1 MTPRHVYGLVGIA
14 AALVS
19 APVMWHEIDRSPPLE
34 YVAAYFDRAEAR
46 PGETVRLTLKI
57 RWPRTNCSTELE
69 RTFISSA
76 DNGIHK
82 ILDSE
87 GRSTIRLGPPPPQI
101 LDANGIATSTR
112 EVTLPRD
119 LPDGIATHSPN
130 AWERCTSPAVKWGDY
145 LTEMW
150 PIFVGPQ
157 GAGATI
163 MIRK

>member
-1 MTPRHVYGLVGIA
+1 MTPSRIYSMIGVIA
-14 AALVS
+14 ALLS
-19 APVMWHEIDRSPPLE
+19 APVMWYQIDRSRPLE
-34 YVAAYFDRAEAR
+34 YVEAYFDRAEAR

-82 ILDSE
+82 ILDAE
-87 GRSTIRLGPPPPQI
+87 GHSTVRHGPPPRQI
-101 LDANGIATSTR
+101 LDPNGIATSTR
-112 EVTLPRD
+112 EVILPRD
-119 LPDGIATHSPN
+119 LPDGLATHSPN
-130 AWERCTSPAVKWGDY
+130 AWMRCTSPAVKWGDY
-145 LTEMW
+145 LTELW

-163 MIRK
+163 MIRR